1 MISRYTHNWWHVA
14 VCYLEGC
21 SPLDKVLEVYDCH
34 IWNEL
39 QRSDADCGEVY
50 YLGLQLLM
58 SRPKLSLI
66 LLDLELGSRSSLGSL
81 QLPEASTQTSAE
93 FELGLAFQ
101 V

>member
-1 MISRYTHNWWHVA
+1 MEISRYTHNWWHVA

-50 YLGLQLLM
+50 Y
-58 SRPKLSLI
+58 
-66 LLDLELGSRSSLGSL
+66 
-81 QLPEASTQTSAE
+81 
-93 FELGLAFQ
+93 
-101 V
+101 